1 MSLSACASRSLFSYQ
16 MLSLLVSVQSTALSC
31 VATLLK
37 SVGGSGS
44 LFSVVSVLSGV
55 VTLWGSENGSCNLLA
70 VLSFMCP
77 TTRAIWSNIS
87 SWCSWPA
94 MNPTCWRTTDDLEVC
109 FFELVG
115 TSNNPAAKGAR
126 SLAISVTWTIWCD
139 RNRRVFNEEAKSA
152 ARIID
157 EIKEASRWWISAGA
171 KHLFFLVDRHISE

>member
-139 RNRRVFNEEAKSA
+139 RNRRVFNEEAKSNSKNH
-152 ARIID
+152 R
-157 EIKEASRWWISAGA
+157 
-171 KHLFFLVDRHISE
+171 

>member
-1 MSLSACASRSLFSYQ
+1 MSLSACASKSLFSYQ

-55 VTLWGSENGSCNLLA
+55 VTLWGSKSGSCNLLA

-94 MNPTCWRTTDDLEVC
+94 MNSTCWRTTDDLEVC
-109 FFELVG
+109 FFFLSWWVPPTILQQKELVLWQFRSPG
-115 TSNNPAAKGAR
+115 PSGAIAIAEFSMRKR
-126 SLAISVTWTIWCD
+126 SQQQESSMKLKRPPGGGFQLVLNTWP
-139 RNRRVFNEEAKSA
+139 F
-152 ARIID
+152 
-157 EIKEASRWWISAGA
+157 
-171 KHLFFLVDRHISE
+171 